1 MKKLFIFIIMLL
13 IFPIVVLADD
23 GYIVYSDFD
32 FNGEK
37 IITSSYSYND
47 ENDGNDVTF
56 YSSSDYKGNYSFK
69 ITGYNLIPD
78 EVYTYIIKSDLKD
91 FSQNYTGSELM
102 DGVVISGED
111 GDRKFNCEL
120 RDKEN
125 KFYKTKYS
133 DILFKKTI
141 IKFNNDF
148 DTSKMDEY
156 FNSIVSDG
164 ILKVNSIDPRGDEGF
179 IETAISSAVIKYEN
193 DLYNVFPSYDE
204 KDLYIEISEKDDF
217 DHRKRY
223 PVEFEFVKTDKNV
236 KSKVDKYAKRFNFSL
251 DNIEKE
257 LFLMDDL
264 ETINYKYMESIY
276 GDSLLLFNSIINYSS
291 EFQKMMDNN
300 NITAQL
306 DARAGWADMFSSG
319 GFGFLDLLYDGV
331 IYGYAE
337 LAGVKQLNVIYVPDD
352 TNNTREDYIN
362 AALERINKY
371 IPDAKVKIE
380 YEGLINDL
388 DFNNEAIDLK
398 DFVDVSKTLG
408 EYYKLYINDNEY
420 YYFIVKDSSKMKT
433 PLVTSVDASTDISIS
448 TDSSEVPLDTKVKAL
463 YIDVNSKEYKEF
475 LETINLNDGI
485 VIDLKMF
492 SGSVNKYISKIKNSK
507 FKVYV
512 PLTEEL
518 KNKNLVAFYVKE
530 SGEVEEHEIK
540 IDGDYLVFETDHF
553 STYVIGEVETLDNVV
568 HEENPQTYDNILNW
582 VSLSLASVVLIGGI
596 VLYRRKNNI

>member
-1 MKKLFIFIIMLL
+1 M
-13 IFPIVVLADD
+13 
-23 GYIVYSDFD
+23 
-32 FNGEK
+32 NR
-37 IITSSYSYND
+37 
-47 ENDGNDVTF
+47 
-56 YSSSDYKGNYSFK
+56 
-69 ITGYNLIPD
+69 
-78 EVYTYIIKSDLKD
+78 KSIW
-91 FSQNYTGSELM
+91 SQ
-102 DGVVISGED
+102 
-111 GDRKFNCEL
+111 
-120 RDKEN
+120 
-125 KFYKTKYS
+125 
-133 DILFKKTI
+133 
-141 IKFNNDF
+141 
-148 DTSKMDEY
+148 
-156 FNSIVSDG
+156 
-164 ILKVNSIDPRGDEGF
+164 PRS
-179 IETAISSAVIKYEN
+179 AISSAVIKYEN